1 MNIDLFVNE
10 FAKRLKSDDFFND
23 IKIVKPFANASYSG
37 QIKQNVVALYLGSTQ
52 FFPCEIGDNAKSGEA
67 SIRADIYVPHI
78 NADFAK
84 TIFYNICRVSGDC
97 DVVSI
102 KSYKCEYSKY
112 AKAVVLKSEF
122 TFKTNFEFGGESGGR

>member
-1 MNIDLFVNE
+1 MNIDLLVND
-10 FAKRLKSDDFFND
+10 FANRLKKDDFFKD

-52 FFPCEIGDNAKSGEA
+52 LNSSEIGDDTKSGEV

-78 NADFAK
+78 NAEFAK
-84 TIFYNICRVSGDC
+84 TIFCNICRVGSC
-97 DVVSI
+97 YNVASI

-122 TFKTNFEFGGESGGR
+122 TFKSNFEFGGESGE